1 MWLEPATEPVEES
14 TQEVVYF
21 EEKKKIKKEIQKT
34 KIEVKS
40 EDKLIQKE
48 DVKLP
53 EAENVQLSSNTI
65 DSDLVSSRYN
75 SPSSHLCNVFETI
88 LSAFFKD
95 KSADFKNLDMT
106 LI

>member
-14 TQEVVYF
+14 TQEVAYF

-40 EDKLIQKE
+40 EAKPIQKE

-53 EAENVQLSSNTI
+53 ETEKVQLSSNTI
-65 DSDLVSSRYN
+65 EILNSKVCKKVKNRSHNYPPIDLNIMIV
-75 SPSSHLCNVFETI
+75 E
-88 LSAFFKD
+88 
-95 KSADFKNLDMT
+95 
-106 LI
+106 